1 MEPNQNYFPNSQSED
16 NNINRFDNNN
26 INKSNFNLNEN
37 NIEKIPEVKSENSSL
52 FQKLDNYKVS
62 ESSSSGVYQ
71 KNKEEKEKISSKKEK
86 EKTSSKEENENNL
99 SQNFELSQNIN
110 DLKIQLKSTKDYLSQ
125 KLDKLSQLS
134 LINCK
139 LLFQQIQQIGGLK
152 QEIGDLKQILLN
164 QNSNLEKIVSLLEKK

>member
-52 FQKLDNYKVS
+52 LKKIDNYKVS

-71 KNKEEKEKISSKKEK
+71 KNKEEKEKISSKKEN

-99 SQNFELSQNIN
+99 SQNFDLLPNIN
-110 DLKIQLKSTKDYLSQ
+110 DLKKQLKSTKEYLSQ

-139 LLFQQIQQIGGLK
+139 LLFQQIQQIG
-152 QEIGDLKQILLN
+152 DLKQILLN

>member
-71 KNKEEKEKISSKKEK
+71 KNKEE
-86 EKTSSKEENENNL
+86 NENNL
-99 SQNFELSQNIN
+99 SQNFDLLPNIN
-110 DLKIQLKSTKDYLSQ
+110 DLKKQLKSTKEYLSQ

>member
-71 KNKEEKEKISSKKEK
+71 KNKEEKEKISSKKEN

-99 SQNFELSQNIN
+99 SQNFDLLPNIN
-110 DLKIQLKSTKDYLSQ
+110 DLKKQLKSTKEYLSQ

-139 LLFQQIQQIGGLK
+139 LLFQQIQQIG
-152 QEIGDLKQILLN
+152 DLKQILLN